1 MIKGVLPRL
10 TVPVVV
16 WLGLTVST
24 SLAQEDGGPEW
35 GVPAVPVDGYERR
48 RGVDA
53 LHYEIA
59 LTLPDSGRSISARTE
74 ILFEAVAA
82 LDSLVLDFGGLE
94 VDSVRVDG
102 RTAVFRHEGE
112 RLVIEIPPTSPGARR
127 EAAIWYH
134 GAPADGLIL
143 GPNRHGDFVVFAD
156 NWPDRARY
164 WFPGID
170 HPSDKATV
178 RFEVTAPSRM
188 EVVANGY
195 LVDRIELGDGSSR
208 SRWAAT
214 AEVPT
219 YCMVI
224 GAADFAIVEAGEAAG
239 VQVSHWTY
247 PADSLAG
254 AAAFARSTEIVAFY
268 DSLFGPYPYEK
279 LAHVQSST
287 RYGGMENSSAIF
299 YGEQAIAEAGIDPEM
314 AARVAGGAGSDA
326 LTGLVAHETVHQW
339 FGDAV
344 TEADWRHLW
353 LSEGFATYFA
363 AVFFELHGGED
374 GRGPAELARRM
385 RGMAETVL
393 AYHRETAEPVYG
405 EEPREYESLLT
416 ANNYEKGAW
425 VLHMLRREVG
435 DAAFF
440 DGIRQYYAALRDGNA
455 WTADLERILEEA
467 SGRDLGWFFAQWL
480 ARPGHP
486 VLEAEASPRE
496 DGSTDV
502 VVRQLQPGEPWRLAV
517 EIEIRG
523 EGGSRRERVELRGRE
538 ARLGV
543 PGPVR
548 ELVLDP
554 DAWLLFEAARRPPI
568 APQSRAWI
576 EPIGPIR
583 AAYEERAGS
592 RVGNVGR

>member
-1 MIKGVLPRL
+1 V
-10 TVPVVV
+10 
-16 WLGLTVST
+16 
-24 SLAQEDGGPEW
+24 
-35 GVPAVPVDGYERR
+35 AVPVDGYQRR
-48 RGVDA
+48 REVDA

-59 LTLPDSGRSISARTE
+59 LTLPDPGRSIAGRTE

-82 LDSLVLDFGGLE
+82 FDSLALDFGGLE

-102 RTAVFRHEGE
+102 RTAAFRHAGE
-112 RLVIEIPPTSPGARR
+112 RLTIETPPTAAGARR
-127 EAAIWYH
+127 EAVVWYH
-134 GAPADGLIL
+134 GAPTDGLIL

-178 RFEVTAPSRM
+178 RFAVTAPSRM

-195 LVDRIELGDGSSR
+195 RIERVELEGGLTR
-208 SRWAAT
+208 TRWAET
-214 AEVPT
+214 AEIPT
-219 YCMVI
+219 YCMVF
-224 GAADFAIVEAGEAAG
+224 GAADFAIVDAGEAAG
-239 VQVSHWTY
+239 VRVSHWTY

-254 AAAFARSTEIVAFY
+254 AVAFARSTEIVAFY

-299 YGEQAIAEAGIDPEM
+299 YGEQAIAEAALDPGL
-314 AARVAGGAGSDA
+314 AARAAGATGLDD

-363 AVFFELHGGED
+363 AVFFELHGGQE
-374 GRGPAELARRM
+374 GRGPGELARRM
-385 RGMAETVL
+385 RTMAETVL
-393 AYHRETAEPVYG
+393 AYHRETPEPVYG

-440 DGIRQYYAALRDGNA
+440 AGIREYYAALRDGNA
-455 WTADLERILEEA
+455 WTADLERILEDA

-480 ARPGHP
+480 SHPGHP
-486 VLEAEASPRE
+486 VLEAKASPRE
-496 DGSTDV
+496 DGSTEV
-502 VVRQLQPGEPWRLAV
+502 VVRQIQTDPLWRLDV
-517 EIEIRG
+517 EIEIQG
-523 EGGSRRERVELRGRE
+523 EGGSRRERVELRGRD
-538 ARLGV
+538 ARLVV
-543 PGPVR
+543 PVAVR
-548 ELVLDP
+548 DVILDP
-554 DAWLLFEAARRPPI
+554 DAWLLFEAPPPAV
-568 APQSRAWI
+568 APQSRAWMG
-576 EPIGPIR
+576 PIGPIR
-583 AAYEERAGS
+583 AYAQRVGS
-592 RVGNVGR
+592 RVRNAGR